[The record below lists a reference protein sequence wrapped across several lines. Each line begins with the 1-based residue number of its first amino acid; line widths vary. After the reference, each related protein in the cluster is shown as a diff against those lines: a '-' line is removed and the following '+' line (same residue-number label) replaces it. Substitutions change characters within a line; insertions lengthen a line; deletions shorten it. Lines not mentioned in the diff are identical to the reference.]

1 MSSHC
6 SRSEGQEGCCNYIF
20 HADVKK
26 KVLFGIM
33 VLWGIRYTV
42 HSIKA
47 KTFGIN

>member
-1 MSSHC
+1 MKG
-6 SRSEGQEGCCNYIF
+6 RK
-20 HADVKK
+20 DVVITYFMRCKE